1 MRNINRVA
9 ISGNLS
15 REPEVRRTQSGM
27 AILNVGVAV
36 NDSRKNSQT
45 DEWEDYTNW
54 IDCVMIGAR
63 AEKVAPMLH
72 KGQKVFIEGKL
83 RYTSWER
90 DGQKRSKVEVVI
102 DQIEFASKRETK
114 QEAESEYEPFEI
126 PF

>member
-1 MRNINRVA
+1 MKNINRVA

-63 AEKVAPMLH
+63 AEKVAPMLY

-90 DGQKRSKVEVVI
+90 DGQKRSKVEVAI